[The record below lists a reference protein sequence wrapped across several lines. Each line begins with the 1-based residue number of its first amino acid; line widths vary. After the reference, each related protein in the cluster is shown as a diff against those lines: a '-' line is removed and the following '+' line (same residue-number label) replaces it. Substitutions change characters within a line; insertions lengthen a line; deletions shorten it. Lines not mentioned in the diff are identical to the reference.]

1 MRERLLASTIICGA
15 ALLAAAPAFAQDDT
29 EVAAVVV
36 TGSRIPQPNLT
47 SVSPL
52 TVVNDQELKLQ
63 GTTNVE
69 SLLNSLPQV
78 VVDQTSTV
86 SNGASGTATVN
97 LRGLGPSRTLVLV
110 DGRRLMPG
118 DPAAPFADLNNIPAA
133 LVERVDVVTGGA
145 SAVYGSDAVAGVV
158 NFIMKRDFEGLRLD
172 AQYSFGNHTND
183 NSYLRGLQGVQGA
196 STYPRAPSDNTNTS
210 LSNSFTAILG
220 VNAPDGR
227 GNVTGYVGYTQ
238 LKPILQSQ
246 YDISACSLGA
256 TNVADPDSYHY
267 DGARCFGSNANSAY
281 GRFQIAPGDRLNVF
295 TNPGNGQIGSG
306 PTQFQS
312 DPLLPNFGRN
322 GGTFFH
328 VTTDGNPTFTTA
340 GVPAYNY
347 GPLNYFQ
354 RPDTRYTAGF
364 FAHYQV
370 NDKVD
375 VYSDF
380 MFSDDHTVAQIA
392 PSGLFAGTGANGGST
407 YAINC
412 DNPLLTPA
420 QQVQLC
426 GTLISG
432 GFAGTP
438 HQVNVSAGFRF
449 ANPVLPRQDDLRH
462 TQYKIDVG
470 ARGEFADGWNY
481 DVYAQYGSSVFNE
494 HYNNDVSTAKV
505 QNALL
510 VDPLT
515 GQCYVGGACVP
526 IDIFQYGGLN
536 QAQLDYVVT
545 RGFKSGETTEAVI
558 SGSITG
564 DLGQYGFKTP
574 WATDGVG
581 IAFGTEYRRETLV
594 LSVDNEFQTGDLS
607 GQGGATLPNAGSF
620 DVYEIFGEARVPIV
634 QDAPIAKNITLELGY
649 RFSDYS
655 LSGQTDSYK
664 VSGEWAINDDIR
676 FRAGYNR
683 AVRAPNIVEL
693 FTAQTVGLF
702 SGNDPCAG
710 AVPTA
715 SLAVCTASG
724 LAPGD
729 YGTIGGCPAGQCSA
743 LFSGNT
749 ALKPE
754 EADTYTVGFVFTPT
768 FIPGFNFS
776 FDYFNIKVDGL
787 IGSNPGATTLACG
800 SGVLSACAQFHRDP
814 GTGELFGQ
822 AGYVLAQTINTGFV
836 QTKGGDI
843 SANYKTNFEDMG
855 LGDWGGLAFNL
866 TGTWTKSLEVS
877 PVTGAEPFDCAGLHG
892 PGCVDGVRQG
902 GPVAK
907 WKHRFRVTWTPTF
920 APVSLSAVWRY
931 VGESDGDFNQSSI
944 YLSNHPS
951 GVTDTN
957 PRDNH
962 IDAYNYL
969 DLAGTWN
976 IKDGWVMRFGMNN
989 VMDKDP
995 PALDANVI
1003 PVAGS
1008 GNGNTFPGSY
1018 DVFGRTVFIGITADF

>member
-118 DPAAPFADLNNIPAA
+118 DPASPFADLNNIPAA

-158 NFIMKRDFEGLRLD
+158 NFIMKRDFEGVRLD
-172 AQYSFGNHTND
+172 AQYEFGNHTND

-196 STYPRAPSDNTNTS
+196 STYPRAPSGNTNTS
-210 LSNSFTAILG
+210 LSNTFTAIIG
-220 VNAPDGR
+220 VNAPDGK
-227 GNVTGYVGYTQ
+227 GNLTGYVGYTQ

-256 TNVADPDSYHY
+256 TNVNDPNSYYY
-267 DGARCFGSNANSAY
+267 DGAACFGSNANSAY
-281 GRFQIAPGDRLNVF
+281 GRFQIAPADRH
-295 TNPGNGQIGSG
+295 PGS
-306 PTQFQS
+306 
-312 DPLLPNFGRN
+312 FGATR
-322 GGTFFH
+322 FH
-328 VTTDGNPTFTTA
+328 VATNGSPTFTSA
-340 GVPAYNY
+340 AVPAYNY

-370 NDKVD
+370 NDALD

-392 PSGLFAGTGANGGST
+392 PSGLFAGTGANGTST

-412 DNPLLTPA
+412 NNPLMTAL

-426 GTLISG
+426 GA
-432 GFAGTP
+432 GFAGTSA
-438 HQVNVSAGFRF
+438 QVHVSAGFRF

-470 ARGEFADGWNY
+470 ARGEFAPGWNY

-494 HYNNDVSTAKV
+494 HYNNDASTAKI

-510 VDPLT
+510 VDPIT
-515 GQCYVGGACVP
+515 GQCFVGGACVP
-526 IDIFQYGGLN
+526 LDIFQYGGLT
-536 QAQLDYVVT
+536 QPMLDYVVT
-545 RGFKSGETTEAVI
+545 RGFKSGETTEAVV
-558 SGSITG
+558 SGSVTG
-564 DLGQYGFKTP
+564 DLGQYGVKFP
-574 WATDGVG
+574 SATDGVG
-581 IAFGTEYRRETLV
+581 IALGAEYRRETLV
-594 LSVDNEFQTGDLS
+594 LSVDNEFLTGDLS
-607 GQGGATLPNAGSF
+607 GQGGATLPNQGSF
-620 DVYEIFGEARVPIV
+620 DVYELFGEARIPII
-634 QDAPIAKNITLELGY
+634 QDAPLFKNLTVELGY

-664 VSGEWAINDDIR
+664 VSGEWAINDDWR
-676 FRAGYNR
+676 LRAGYNR

-710 AVPTA
+710 THPGVTNAI
-715 SLAVCTASG
+715 CFASG
-724 LAPGD
+724 VTVAQNGN
-729 YGTIGGCPAGQCSA
+729 IGGCPAGQCSA

-754 EADTYTVGFVFTPT
+754 EADTYTYGVVFTPT
-768 FIPGFNFS
+768 FLPGFNAS
-776 FDYFNIKVDGL
+776 VDYFDIKVDGL
-787 IGSNPGATTLACG
+787 IGSNPGATVLSCG
-800 SGVLSACAQFHRDP
+800 AGNLSACALFHRDP
-814 GTGELFGQ
+814 GTGEIFG
-822 AGYVLAQTINTGFV
+822 ASGYILAQTINTGYV
-836 QTKGGDI
+836 QTKGVDV
-843 SANYKTNFEDMG
+843 SANYKTSFEDMG
-855 LGDWGGLAFNL
+855 LGDWGGLSFNL
-866 TGTWTKSLEVS
+866 TGTYTKNLLVS
-877 PVTGAEPFDCAGLHG
+877 PVTGAKAYDCAGLHG
-892 PGCVDGVRQG
+892 PTCVDGVREG
-902 GPVAK
+902 GPVSK
-907 WKHRFRVTWTPTF
+907 WRHRFRVTWTPTF
-920 APVSLSAVWRY
+920 APVTLSAVWRY

-944 YLSNHPS
+944 YLANHPS
-951 GVTDTN
+951 GVTDTR
-957 PRDNH
+957 PQDNH
-962 IDAYNYL
+962 IDPYNYL

-976 IKDGWVMRFGMNN
+976 IRDGWVMRFGVDN

-1008 GNGNTFPGSY
+1008 GNGNTFPGTY

>member
-1 MRERLLASTIICGA
+1 VYNKSMRERLLASTIICGA

-118 DPAAPFADLNNIPAA
+118 DPASPYADLNNIPAA

-158 NFIMKRDFEGLRLD
+158 NFIMKRDFEGIRLD
-172 AQYSFGNHTND
+172 AQYEFGNHTND
-183 NSYLRGLQGVQGA
+183 NTFMRSIQGVQGA

-210 LSNSFTAILG
+210 LSNTFTAIIG
-220 VNAPDGR
+220 VNAPDGK

-256 TNVADPDSYHY
+256 TNVNDPDSYHY

-281 GRFQIAPGDRLNVF
+281 GRFQIAPADRY
-295 TNPGNGQIGSG
+295 PGS
-306 PTQFQS
+306 
-312 DPLLPNFGRN
+312 FGATR
-322 GGTFFH
+322 FH
-328 VTTDGNPTFTTA
+328 VATNGSPTFTSA
-340 GVPAYNY
+340 AVPAYNY

-370 NDKVD
+370 NDKLD

-392 PSGLFAGTGANGGST
+392 PSGLFAGAGPNGTST

-412 DNPLLTPA
+412 NNPLLTVT
-420 QQVQLC
+420 QQGQLC
-426 GTLISG
+426 GTQ
-432 GFAGTP
+432 AGTST
-438 HQVNVSAGFRF
+438 QVHVTAGFRF

-462 TQYKIDVG
+462 TQYKIDLG
-470 ARGEFADGWNY
+470 ARGEFAEGWNY

-494 HYNNDVSTAKV
+494 HYNNDASTTKI

-510 VDPLT
+510 VDPGT
-515 GQCYVGGACVP
+515 GQCYTDAANCVP
-526 IDIFQYGGLN
+526 LDIFQYGGLT
-536 QAQLDYVVT
+536 QAMLDYVVVK
-545 RGFKSGETTEAVI
+545 GFKTGETTEAVV

-564 DLGQYGFKTP
+564 DLGQYGVKTP

-581 IAFGTEYRRETLV
+581 VAFGAEYRRETLV
-594 LSVDNEFQTGDLS
+594 LNVDNEFLTGDLS

-620 DVYEIFGEARVPIV
+620 DVYELFGEARIPIV
-634 QDAPIAKNITLELGY
+634 EDAAWAKNLSLELGY

-676 FRAGYNR
+676 LRAGYNR

-693 FTAQTVGLF
+693 FTSQTVGLF

-710 AVPTA
+710 AAPTA
-715 SLAVCTASG
+715 SLATCTASG
-724 LAPGD
+724 LAPAL

-743 LFSGNT
+743 LYSGNT

-754 EADTYTVGFVFTPT
+754 EADTYTYGFVFTPT
-768 FIPGFNFS
+768 FIPGFNLS
-776 FDYFNIKVDGL
+776 VDYFDIKVDGL

-800 SGVLSACAQFHRDP
+800 SGVLSACALFHRDP
-814 GTGELFGQ
+814 GTGELFGNS
-822 AGYVLAQTINTGFV
+822 GYVLAQTINTGFV
-836 QTKGGDI
+836 QTKGVDV
-843 SANYKTNFEDMG
+843 SANYKTSFADLG
-855 LGDWGGLAFNL
+855 VGDWGGLAFNL
-866 TGTWTKSLEVS
+866 TGTWTDELLVS
-877 PVTGAEPFDCAGLHG
+877 PVTGAQPYDCAGLHG
-892 PGCVDGVRQG
+892 PTCVDGVRQG
-902 GPVAK
+902 GPNAK

-920 APVSLSAVWRY
+920 APVTLSAVWRY

-944 YLSNHPS
+944 YLANHPS
-951 GVTDTN
+951 GVTDTR
-957 PRDNH
+957 PEDNH

-969 DLAGTWN
+969 DISGTWN
-976 IKDGWVMRFGMNN
+976 IRDGWVMRFGMDN
-989 VMDKDP
+989 VFDRDP
-995 PALDANVI
+995 PVLDANVI

-1008 GNGNTFPGSY
+1008 GNGNTFPGTY
-1018 DVFGRTVFIGITADF
+1018 DVFGRTVFVGITADF